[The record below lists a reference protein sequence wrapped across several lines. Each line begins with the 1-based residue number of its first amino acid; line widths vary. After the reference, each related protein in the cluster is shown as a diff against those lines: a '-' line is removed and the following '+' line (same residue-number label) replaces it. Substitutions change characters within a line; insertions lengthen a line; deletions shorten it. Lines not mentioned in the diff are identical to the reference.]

1 MKNRQSIGD
10 MAKATGTKVVT
21 IRYYEQIGLLP
32 VASRTGGNYRSFTPE
47 HVRRLRF
54 IRRCR
59 DLGFTLD
66 QIRELL
72 RLSAKEHQDCGEVDR
87 ITAEHLAEIEQ
98 KVSDLTRLADE
109 LRRLSKCCRGGG
121 IIANCR
127 IIEALSPEA
136 EGASLKDTPGDTRAQ
151 RRKPATARPR

>member
-1 MKNRQSIGD
+1 MKSRQSIGD
-10 MAKATGTKVVT
+10 LAKATGTKVVT

-32 VASRTGGNYRSFTPE
+32 VPARTSGNYRAFTAE

-72 RLSAKEHQDCGEVDR
+72 RLSAEGHQDCGDVDR
-87 ITAEHLAEIEQ
+87 ITAEHLTEIEK

-109 LRRLSKCCRGGG
+109 LRRLSKCCRGNG

-127 IIEALSPEA
+127 IIEALSPEDDA
-136 EGASLKDTPGDTRAQ
+136 KRSPTSMAVSSPP
-151 RRKPATARPR
+151 RRKQ